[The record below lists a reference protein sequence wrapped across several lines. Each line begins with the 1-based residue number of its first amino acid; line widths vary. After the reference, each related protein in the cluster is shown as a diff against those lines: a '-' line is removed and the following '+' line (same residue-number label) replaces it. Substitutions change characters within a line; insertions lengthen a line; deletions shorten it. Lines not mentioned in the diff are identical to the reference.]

1 MDFPSQELDDAIL
14 EKESLTGKLQEA
26 DRRIS
31 VLYGSLMAAYAKLA
45 YEQGLKDM
53 AEIFAK
59 SLHIVNLQI
68 DHVHPVLPGKPQL
81 HPADVHH
88 QREPLPVVAMAQR
101 RSTESAR
108 CGGPEG
114 CRAD

>member
-1 MDFPSQELDDAIL
+1 MEQGIFHILVENGTSERLDESAMRDEAYQKASQELDDAIL

-59 SLHIVNLQI
+59 SL
-68 DHVHPVLPGKPQL
+68 K
-81 HPADVHH
+81 
-88 QREPLPVVAMAQR
+88 E
-101 RSTESAR
+101 
-108 CGGPEG
+108 
-114 CRAD
+114 

>member
-1 MDFPSQELDDAIL
+1 MEQGIFHILVENGTSERLDEIAMRDEAYQKASQELDDAIL
-14 EKESLTGKLQEA
+14 EKESRTGKLQEA

-59 SLHIVNLQI
+59 SL
-68 DHVHPVLPGKPQL
+68 K
-81 HPADVHH
+81 
-88 QREPLPVVAMAQR
+88 E
-101 RSTESAR
+101 
-108 CGGPEG
+108 
-114 CRAD
+114 

>member
-1 MDFPSQELDDAIL
+1 MEQGIFHILVENGTSERLAEIEMRDEAYQKSSQELDDAIL

-59 SLHIVNLQI
+59 SL
-68 DHVHPVLPGKPQL
+68 K
-81 HPADVHH
+81 
-88 QREPLPVVAMAQR
+88 E
-101 RSTESAR
+101 
-108 CGGPEG
+108 
-114 CRAD
+114 

>member
-1 MDFPSQELDDAIL
+1 MEQGIFQILVENGTSEWLNEIAMRDEAYQKASQELDDAIL

-59 SLHIVNLQI
+59 SL
-68 DHVHPVLPGKPQL
+68 K
-81 HPADVHH
+81 
-88 QREPLPVVAMAQR
+88 E
-101 RSTESAR
+101 
-108 CGGPEG
+108 
-114 CRAD
+114 

>member
-1 MDFPSQELDDAIL
+1 MEQGIFHILVENGTSERLDEIAMRDEAYQKASQELDDAIL

-31 VLYGSLMAAYAKLA
+31 VLYGSLMAAYARLA

-59 SLHIVNLQI
+59 SL
-68 DHVHPVLPGKPQL
+68 K
-81 HPADVHH
+81 
-88 QREPLPVVAMAQR
+88 E
-101 RSTESAR
+101 
-108 CGGPEG
+108 
-114 CRAD
+114 